1 MPRPKKGPTD
11 AQKWL
16 EKIDRAKKVRAE
28 WLKNFRVSLAY
39 EYYEGRMRP
48 SWIPENE
55 WITVNK
61 IYSSMEAILPSL
73 YSVDPY
79 YYIKLK
85 TSYAAAPEAI
95 PMMEAKAKVRQAMLN
110 YLKGELRLKQKC
122 RLSVKDAF
130 FQYGVAKVH
139 YTADLTENP
148 KAGDVILGEDG
159 RPQLDE
165 SGQPMTE
172 ADILPAN
179 EAYKISRI
187 HPSDF
192 LVDEDAGTDN
202 DDVSWKAQRIK
213 MSLSDAKEDLRF
225 PAAVRKN
232 LKATEC
238 KDDAEKDR
246 EARKKGAASIDGAK
260 KDPDTIVMWELYNLR
275 DKEWFIVAEGNKD
288 FLIVPEEIPDSIDGD
303 PFVDLRL
310 TNRDDSWYPIPPV
323 SQWIDSARAFSE
335 RRSKILSH
343 NKRFNRKYELDA
355 KQFDDAEGAAA
366 KLENGND
373 GTVLLKN
380 GAGMGPAVT
389 PISDAPLDM
398 QNHTELAYL
407 GQDFNELAVGANQ
420 RSATQGVDSATEAGI
435 LEKRAVI
442 REGDKVALVQDFVVD
457 IGRKLDQCVQEHI
470 TRDQAV
476 KVSGPQGEA
485 WVAIRQGDYDS
496 IEGEYEYSVNVGATT
511 PQLPEIER
519 AQLMSFMTTWVQA
532 PQLFAAAPTLTKHL
546 LESHHIYNEL
556 IIEEIKAIGEMI
568 MSGQMPMPGAQ
579 GSQPGTAGTGAAQTG
594 GKAMGMNNVSTLR
607 GGAQ

>member
-1 MPRPKKGPTD
+1 MARPKKGLTD

-16 EKIDRAKKVRAE
+16 EKIDRAKKVRKA
-28 WLKNFRVSLAY
+28 WLDSFRVSLAY

-48 SWIPENE
+48 TWIPENE

-85 TSYAAAPEAI
+85 TSYAAAPDAI
-95 PMMEAKAKVRQAMLN
+95 PMMELKAKVRQAMLN

-148 KAGDVILGEDG
+148 KAGEVIIGEEG

-172 ADILPAN
+172 ADLLPAN

-202 DDVSWKAQRIK
+202 DDVSWKAHRIK
-213 MSLSDAKEDLRF
+213 MPLSDAKEDLRF

-232 LKATEC
+232 LKATEL
-238 KDDAEKDR
+238 KDEAEKDR
-246 EARKKGAASIDGAK
+246 EARKKGTVSVDSEKK
-260 KDPDTIVMWELYNLR
+260 KDADTIVMWEVYDLR
-275 DKEWFIVAEGNKD
+275 NDEWLIVAEGNKE
-288 FLIVPEEIPDSIDGD
+288 FLIAPEAIPESIDGD

-323 SQWIDSARAFSE
+323 SQWLDSARAFSE

-343 NKRFNRKYELDA
+343 NKRFNRKYEMFA
-355 KQFDDAEGAAA
+355 GAYDDPEASAA
-366 KLENGND
+366 KLENGED
-373 GTVLLKN
+373 GTVLIKTQP
-380 GAGMGPAVT
+380 MKSVDVIT
-389 PISDAPLDM
+389 DAPLDM

-485 WVAIRQGDYDS
+485 WVTIRPSDYDS

-546 LESHHIYNEL
+546 LESHHIYNDL
-556 IIEEIKAIGEMI
+556 IIEEIKSIGEKI

-579 GSQPGTAGTGAAQTG
+579 GSAPNTAGTGAAQTG
-594 GKAMGMNNVSTLR
+594 GTAMGINNVR